1 MTHAEEVMNR
11 AMAVVD
17 ASRVRRER
25 EEERRRLIF
34 GRIQL
39 TPPLPALKR
48 GGTQLS
54 LNLDS

>member
-1 MTHAEEVMNR
+1 MTHAEEVINR
-11 AMAVVD
+11 AMAVVA

-25 EEERRRLIF
+25 EEERRRQIF

-39 TPPLPALKR
+39 SPPLPVLKR
-48 GGTQLS
+48 GGAQLS

>member
-1 MTHAEEVMNR
+1 MTHTEEVINR
-11 AMAVVD
+11 AMAVVA

-25 EEERRRLIF
+25 EEERRRQIF

-48 GGTQLS
+48 GGVQLS